1 MEIIVKAWLN
11 GKMVTAGKLR
21 WSGLRIEFWY
31 HQEFLQR
38 GYALDPVN
46 LPLNETIFEAAHH
59 LQGAL
64 GVFGD
69 ALPDAWNSYVLM
81 QLHKRLFSDREK
93 LLADTSPQRL
103 GAMQFFSDSTGR
115 ETPRFHELEW
125 LERIA
130 EWISGSDQSEPLP
143 ELELGSSAGGAK
155 PKTLIRRHGEEW
167 IAKFPARDEIIP
179 SPWLE
184 HGAMSLAAACGVST
198 AQTRVILLNNA
209 EKTPVLLVK
218 RFDRCGSDRLQM
230 LSAHTLC
237 GVLKNEQGSVV
248 NDYRS
253 YLRLAD
259 RLAMIAEADP
269 LDRCELFRRAAFNIL
284 IANHDDHVRN
294 HVVVRSLDGKW
305 RLSPAFDLV
314 PGSGNRR
321 DLAMIIGQYGNEAS
335 VRNLLSEC
343 ERFALSRE
351 DATAIVQQ
359 LLEVLSGWRKI
370 FAHAGVPERWIDDI
384 AWALR
389 ADMDV

>member
-1 MEIIVKAWLN
+1 MEIIVKAWLY
-11 GKMVTAGKLR
+11 GKMTTAGKLR
-21 WSGLRIEFWY
+21 WSGSRIEFWY
-31 HQEFLQR
+31 HQDFLQR

-46 LPLNETIFEAAHH
+46 LPLNENIFEATYH
-59 LQGAL
+59 LQGVL

-69 ALPDAWNSYVLM
+69 ALPDAWNSYVLT
-81 QLHKRLFSDREK
+81 QLHKRPLSDREK

-103 GAMQFFSDSTGR
+103 GAMQFFSDSSSK
-115 ETPRFHELEW
+115 ETHRFHELEW

-130 EWISGSDQSEPLP
+130 EWISGTDHSEPLP
-143 ELELGSSAGGAK
+143 ELELGSSAGGTK
-155 PKTLIRRHGEEW
+155 PKTLICQDGEEW
-167 IAKFPARDEIIP
+167 VAKFPARDEIIP

-198 AQTRVILLNNA
+198 AQTRVIELNNA
-209 EKTPVLLVK
+209 AKTPVLLVK
-218 RFDRCGSDRLQM
+218 RFDRAGSERLQM

-237 GVLKNEQGSVV
+237 GVLKNDQDSVV

-259 RLAMIAEADP
+259 RLAMISEDDP
-269 LDRCELFRRAAFNIL
+269 VDRRELFRRAAFNIL
-284 IANHDDHVRN
+284 IGNHDDHARN
-294 HVVVRSLDGKW
+294 HVVVRGLNGKW

-343 ERFALSRE
+343 ERFTLSRDE
-351 DATAIVQQ
+351 ATTILQQ
-359 LLEVLSGWRKI
+359 LLEVLPGWRQI
-370 FAHAGVPERWIDDI
+370 FAQAGVPERWINDI
-384 AWALR
+384 AWAIR
-389 ADMDV
+389 ADIDV